1 MRDKLPQLIS
11 PMNIRLF
18 NSSYGVRYI
27 CPTLKPPLRHTQG
40 HLPARIRNEQ
50 R

>member
-1 MRDKLPQLIS
+1 MS
-11 PMNIRLF
+11 IRLF

-27 CPTLKPPLRHTQG
+27 CLTSKSPLRHTQG